1 MGIPYSPVVCGQY
14 IVLVTSVHTLLA
26 VPLISRASVVQTQ
39 QVPRTVYYTAHA
51 RRVPRVTRAHAREI
65 IVRGRFR

>member
-1 MGIPYSPVVCGQY
+1 MGIPYTPRSVWSSIQSCGLWSV
-14 IVLVTSVHTLLA
+14 VLVTSVHTLLA

-51 RRVPRVTRAHAREI
+51 RRVPRVTRARTCA
-65 IVRGRFR
+65 